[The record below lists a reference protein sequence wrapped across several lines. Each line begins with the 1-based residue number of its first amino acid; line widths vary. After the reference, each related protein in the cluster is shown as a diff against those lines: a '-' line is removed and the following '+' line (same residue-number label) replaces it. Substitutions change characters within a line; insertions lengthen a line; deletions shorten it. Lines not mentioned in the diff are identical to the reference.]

1 MLLDAH
7 PEAGV
12 ALDEA
17 AKAAFV
23 LIGTKEVPLGATELS
38 VCYSGLLALSKSIGS
53 LTALTTL
60 DMGGNQLKE
69 LPAAIGSLTA
79 LTTLDVYNNQLTEL
93 PAAIGSLAALTTL
106 DVGRNPLQLPPLAV
120 AERGPAAIRAYFDD
134 NR

>member
-79 LTTLDVYNNQLTEL
+79 LTMLQV
-93 PAAIGSLAALTTL
+93 SS
-106 DVGRNPLQLPPLAV
+106 NPLQLPPLAV